1 MWHALKA
8 ELAYFLP
15 WLLGGFGIAAGI
27 GVLLHVLLHF
37 FGEGETVPSFLPA
50 MFPILAG
57 MVVSFVAQAYRF
69 EERRVRLLLKGPLS
83 PRQLGWVT
91 ALLPV
96 FLVGAGTVVAAIV
109 MTLSNLAGAEGD
121 ARTSR
126 VLGVLAG
133 QFLVYAL
140 LGTVIQE
147 AVAAHLQG
155 RGRSAIVAWVG
166 IVATAAFITTFY
178 WLESHPLLYVAG
190 YALVA
195 STAMVGTV
203 RLYAGRNDF
212 TR

>member
-1 MWHALKA
+1 MWHALRA

-37 FGEGETVPSFLPA
+37 FGEGEKVPSFLPA

-91 ALLPV
+91 ALLPL

-166 IVATAAFITTFY
+166 IVATAAFCSPSDTAAQT
-178 WLESHPLLYVAG
+178 
-190 YALVA
+190 A
-195 STAMVGTV
+195 SYSYFGTGA
-203 RLYAGRNDF
+203 RQNCI
-212 TR
+212 